1 MLESIRNDLKII
13 YESPP
18 IPQLPFAVKG
28 SMDKDLADKIQNVL
42 TSISLEDSEYS
53 DILKELN
60 LTGILAADDSSY
72 DEFREL
78 YRITKYYS
86 KLEQESE

>member
-60 LTGILAADDSSY
+60 LTGILAADVSSY